1 MAKTNLPDYKPF
13 QLENTMT
20 NVVLK
25 PLLHRGMEC
34 IGIYFEIQLKI
45 NGALRKTGVCRFS
58 NTHKCWYALNT
69 KENYNKVHHAI
80 KELAVIDNT
89 ALYQFLAEKKKVSN
103 TARPVNHLPVQ
114 QKESLPVKRQHWLNT
129 LKQPVLA
136 GSSVKINAVNAHVLP
151 AMEQYLRLKAYSAS
165 TRKTYLSEMTQL
177 LLTLKNIPADEL
189 TASHLKRYFVYCFEK
204 LGLKENTLH
213 SRINSLKFY
222 YEQVL
227 RREKFFWEIPR
238 PKKPILTPRFFNQD
252 DITAIIKAADNI
264 KHKTM
269 LMLGYATG
277 MRVSEIV
284 KLKVENID
292 SQRMCVHVEQAK
304 GKKDRIVRLSPVLLV
319 MLREYWKK
327 AGLLKKGFLFP
338 GQLKDEPYSTRSL
351 QLVLSAAKE
360 KAGVMKPGS
369 VHALRHS
376 FATHLLDKGTD
387 VTMIMKLLGHNSIK
401 TTMRYLHV
409 TNRDLLQV
417 MSPLD
422 DLSF

>member
-1 MAKTNLPDYKPF
+1 M
-13 QLENTMT
+13 
-20 NVVLK
+20 
-25 PLLHRGMEC
+25 
-34 IGIYFEIQLKI
+34 
-45 NGALRKTGVCRFS
+45 
-58 NTHKCWYALNT
+58 
-69 KENYNKVHHAI
+69 
-80 KELAVIDNT
+80 
-89 ALYQFLAEKKKVSN
+89 
-103 TARPVNHLPVQ
+103 
-114 QKESLPVKRQHWLNT
+114 
-129 LKQPVLA
+129 
-136 GSSVKINAVNAHVLP
+136 
-151 AMEQYLRLKAYSAS
+151 
-165 TRKTYLSEMTQL
+165 
-177 LLTLKNIPADEL
+177 LTLKNIPADEL

-204 LGLKENTLH
+204 LGLKENTMH

-227 RREKFFWEIPR
+227 KREKFFWEIPR

-252 DITAIIKAADNI
+252 EVTAIIKAADNI

-284 KLKVENID
+284 RLKVENID
-292 SQRMCVHVEQAK
+292 SSRMCVHVEQAK

-319 MLREYWKK
+319 MLREYWKT
-327 AGLLKKGFLFP
+327 AGLPKKGYLFP
-338 GQLKDEPYSTRSL
+338 GQPKEEPYSTRSL
-351 QLVLSAAKE
+351 QIVLADAKE

-401 TTMRYLHV
+401 TTLRYLHV
-409 TNRDLLQV
+409 TNRDLLHV